1 MGKSVEGLQGRGY
14 RTFWGV
20 IPTHCIEGNLHK
32 NTRGSA
38 GEELS
43 GGGLESENL
52 TIAIAAGRWIDD
64 MGEVEATAFI
74 ATELR
79 QVAAMRSAAHA

>member
-1 MGKSVEGLQGRGY
+1 
-14 RTFWGV
+14 V

-38 GEELS
+38 GGGLS
-43 GGGLESENL
+43 GGSLEGENL
-52 TIAIAAGRWIDD
+52 TIAIATGRWIDD
-64 MGEVEATAFI
+64 MREVKATAFI
-74 ATELR
+74 ATQLR